1 MEIFCLVLA
10 IAATL
15 FFVWHQIVN
24 FRKTKKSIQS
34 LKSVFPIDIENFLLV
49 QDFEIPT
56 KILKDKN
63 KLLSCLKDNNH
74 FPSIEETTID
84 NTIAVND
91 DDNQSVAYTEQYA
104 QVSLITINES
114 VAISAP
120 LKSIIISINSY
131 LCKNIGTAADFSVI
145 TDICN
150 HSIQIQENEIQNTLN
165 VPLYYG
171 LAGTFTGIIL
181 GLLGLVVS
189 GLANSTTSLQYL
201 FYGVIVAMSASLLGL
216 LLTIHNSAIGYKE
229 AISENDKNKELFF
242 DFLRQELMPVLSNTM
257 SQGLNSLRG
266 VLGHFVDNFG
276 RNLDAYADSAELLND
291 NLEKQHQVLQE
302 LNKLSLTKT
311 SMRIAETFKTL
322 DESAKSLEV
331 FRDYQNQLNST
342 ISNLDNASSKIEE
355 IISSFSDFAR
365 ELQKLSANQNT
376 TIQLQ
381 QDFKEAINR
390 HFPLGSEGREVWRK
404 EFDELIE
411 DAQKASAQLSDE
423 LTNST
428 QYIANFV
435 SNNSDFFDRI
445 LQLNDVIDTLV
456 RYTQAQA
463 EGYSQM
469 TKEISSLRKEYK
481 DAQQDTLEL
490 SKLTIEAIKEMT
502 KQLKENKK

>member
-1 MEIFCLVLA
+1 MEIFFLVLA
-10 IAATL
+10 IAAIL
-15 FFVWHQIVN
+15 FFIGCQIVN

-34 LKSVFPIDIENFLLV
+34 LKSVFPLDIEKFLHI

-56 KILKDKN
+56 KTLKN
-63 KLLSCLKDNNH
+63 KDELQSCLRHNNH
-74 FPSIEETTID
+74 FPSIKKSVD
-84 NTIAVND
+84 NVIVNNE
-91 DDNQSVAYTEQYA
+91 DNPPIEYTEEYA
-104 QVSLITINES
+104 QVSLITINEGM
-114 VAISAP
+114 VISAP

-165 VPLYYG
+165 VPLYFG
-171 LAGTFTGIIL
+171 LAGTFTGIIC
-181 GLLGLVVS
+181 GLCGLDVS
-189 GLANSTTSLQYL
+189 ELSNSTTSLQHL
-201 FYGVIVAMSASLLGL
+201 FYGVIGAMSASLLGL

-276 RNLDAYADSAELLND
+276 RNLDAYVDSAELLND

-322 DESAKSLEV
+322 DESAKSFEV
-331 FRDYQNQLNST
+331 FKDYQDQLNST
-342 ISNLDNASSKIEE
+342 ISNLDKTSSKIED
-355 IISSFSDFAR
+355 IISTFNDFAR
-365 ELQKLSANQNT
+365 ELQKLSATQNAT
-376 TIQLQ
+376 MQLQ
-381 QDFKEAINR
+381 QDFKAAINQ
-390 HFPLGSEGREVWRK
+390 HFPLGSEGRDVWRK

-411 DAQKASAQLSDE
+411 DARKASTQLSDE

-428 QYIANFV
+428 RYIANFV
-435 SNNSDFFDRI
+435 SNNSDFFGKI
-445 LQLNDVIDTLV
+445 SQLNEIIDLLV
-456 RYTQAQA
+456 KYTQAQA

-469 TKEISSLRKEYK
+469 TKEISSLRKDYK

-490 SKLTIEAIKEMT
+490 SKLTIEAIQEMT